1 MTTYSDFSVDQVLH
15 IQLAIH
21 SYVCRVP
28 ELTTKCIDER
38 ESIQFPNGVEQSAD
52 KNSYYL
58 DLFTFFTNVNA
69 PTIEQGK
76 VPTMQYTMLVFRKIS
91 LLHNGGFQLLDLII
105 TKLKSHM
112 TCQTSMHLIG

>member
-1 MTTYSDFSVDQVLH
+1 MTTPSDFNVDQVLH
-15 IQLAIH
+15 VQYSLLYIH
-21 SYVCRVP
+21 MYV

-76 VPTMQYTMLVFRKIS
+76 VPTMQCTMLVFRKFLFIRQVY
-91 LLHNGGFQLLDLII
+91 L
-105 TKLKSHM
+105 
-112 TCQTSMHLIG
+112 